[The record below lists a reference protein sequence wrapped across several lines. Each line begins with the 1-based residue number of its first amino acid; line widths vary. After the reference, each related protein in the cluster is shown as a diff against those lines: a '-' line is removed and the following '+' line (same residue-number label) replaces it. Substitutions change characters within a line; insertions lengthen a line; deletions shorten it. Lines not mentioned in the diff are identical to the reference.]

1 MVVFGSVILYG
12 AVMKLQKAA
21 QQLES
26 IGNVTRL
33 NIFKVLVEAGV
44 NGVPVGEI
52 QKSLDIPA
60 STLSHHIA
68 KLVQAGMIKQ
78 VRESR
83 TLYCQA
89 DYTAMK
95 ELVEFL
101 GENCCGKGACC

>member
-1 MVVFGSVILYG
+1 MLYG
-12 AVMKLQKAA
+12 VTMKLQKAA

-26 IGNVTRL
+26 IGNTTRL
-33 NIFKVLVEAGV
+33 SIFRVLVQAGV

-52 QKSLDIPA
+52 QKELDIPA

-83 TLYCQA
+83 TLFCQA
-89 DYTAMK
+89 DYIAMN
-95 ELVEFL
+95 ELVEYL
-101 GENCCGKGACC
+101 SENCCGKGVCC

>member
-1 MVVFGSVILYG
+1 MHYG
-12 AVMKLQKAA
+12 VAMKLQKAA

-26 IGNVTRL
+26 IGNATRL
-33 NIFKVLVEAGV
+33 NIFKVLVQAGI

-52 QKSLDIPA
+52 QKVLDIPA

-89 DYTAMK
+89 DYVAMN
-95 ELVEFL
+95 ELVAFL
-101 GENCCGKGACC
+101 SENCCGQGECC